1 MHVDLTGMLP
11 AQVDKRLM
19 RAEGSGKSQ
28 LPPNAD
34 VAAISGSVEQSVSET
49 LAAQLDK
56 MFAGTRDKGV
66 GSQSQQ
72 FIRLSERQLQ
82 VLRLLGEGKTNQ
94 EIAEALYRSPHT
106 IKLHVSAILKQ
117 LGLKSRTQAAL
128 LASQLQAENAI
139 RPSLGNSLKKRRAT
153 QR

>member
-1 MHVDLTGMLP
+1 LP
-11 AQVDKRLM
+11 T
-19 RAEGSGKSQ
+19 
-28 LPPNAD
+28 NAD
-34 VAAISGSVEQSVSET
+34 VAAISGAVEQSASEA

-66 GSQSQQ
+66 RNQSEQ

-128 LASQLQAENAI
+128 LASQLYGKDMS
-139 RPSLGNSLKKRRAT
+139 RPLPRNLPPSKRRTARS
-153 QR
+153 QRQH